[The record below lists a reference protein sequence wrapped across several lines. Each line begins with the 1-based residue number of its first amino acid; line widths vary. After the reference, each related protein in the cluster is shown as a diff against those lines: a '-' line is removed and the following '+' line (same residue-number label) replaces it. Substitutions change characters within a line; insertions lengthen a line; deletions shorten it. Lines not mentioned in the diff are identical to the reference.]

1 MVTAGYGSF
10 SCLVGKLLTDFQKS
24 QYRILRAVVRIRK
37 YSSIGP
43 TTNSTCATAA
53 RTSDGSSVLVY
64 LPTISTI
71 TLDMSKLSSLATARW
86 YDPTNGEYAVHDHS
100 DRYGHAGRYRLAID
114 ASNPKGFGILIFG
127 AAGVRKLLGRR
138 ANVDPD
144 ACRPPGQDRHALA
157 ELSHRV
163 ANGLRCPKFLQLRAA
178 SNASVTFGRRPI
190 NMDNTSASRA

>member
-114 ASNPKGFGILIFG
+114 ASNPKGFGIFIFVG
-127 AAGVRKLLGRR
+127 RALENFWGGGQTSIRMPVAHQGKTVTHWRNCPTAWPTDYAAPNSFNSGRR
-138 ANVDPD
+138 
-144 ACRPPGQDRHALA
+144 QM
-157 ELSHRV
+157 HR
-163 ANGLRCPKFLQLRAA
+163 
-178 SNASVTFGRRPI
+178 
-190 NMDNTSASRA
+190 